1 LCSEKLGLTAA
12 AEIVVEKLANKA
24 AASAAELAVA
34 AISAD
39 IQEQAAL
46 AAAAAPSAP
55 NEVVARTWTE
65 QEERAAAELQQ
76 AVETYHNGQSFKKTI
91 GGVTLRPCMG
101 KLLFMI
107 NECGGFEQVSKR
119 V

>member
-1 LCSEKLGLTAA
+1 M
-12 AEIVVEKLANKA
+12 VEKLANKA

-76 AVETYHNGQSFKKTI
+76 AVETYHNGQSFKTI